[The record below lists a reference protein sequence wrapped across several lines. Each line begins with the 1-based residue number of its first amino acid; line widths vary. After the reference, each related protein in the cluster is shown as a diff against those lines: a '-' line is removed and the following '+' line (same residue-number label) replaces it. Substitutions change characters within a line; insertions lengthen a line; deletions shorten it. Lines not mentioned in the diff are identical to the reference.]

1 MRVVVTGATGL
12 LGKALISQLII
23 NGDSVAVLTRNVQH
37 AKKVLPLNVDVFHW
51 NPSKCMPPM
60 ESLQHSDVVVH
71 LAGESVQGRWT
82 KTKKDRILQSRVL
95 GTSNLVSALKSME
108 NPPTKMVSA
117 SAVGYYGDR
126 GDELLDESAV
136 LGDGFLP
143 EVCQVWEDA
152 VGPARDKGIR
162 VVHLRI
168 GIVLT
173 PLGGALK
180 QMLLPFRLGVGGV
193 LGTGSQYMSWV
204 ALDDLFYIIIYSLT
218 NNSLIGQV
226 NAVAPQAVTNRQFT
240 KALGSVLNRPTIL
253 PAPAFAL
260 RLVLGE
266 MAEALL
272 VASTRVDPAVLREA
286 GGFDFSYPDLES
298 SLRHVLGRD
307 RF

>member
-1 MRVVVTGATGL
+1 MRVLMTGSSGLVGTALRPRLAESEHEVRRLRRGATV
-12 LGKALISQLII
+12 S
-23 NGDSVAVLTRNVQH
+23 GDTTS
-37 AKKVLPLNVDVFHW
+37 W
-51 NPSKCMPPM
+51 NPATGSFADGA
-60 ESLQHSDVVVH
+60 LDGIDAVVH
-71 LAGESVQGRWT
+71 LAGESIASGRWT
-82 KTKKDRILQSRVL
+82 VARKNEIRESRVT
-95 GTSNLVSALKSME
+95 GTDHLCRALARLESPPKVLVA
-108 NPPTKMVSA
+108 A

-204 ALDDLFYIIIYSLT
+204 ALDDLLDIIIYALT
-218 NNSLIGQV
+218 NNSLIGPV

-240 KALGSVLNRPTIL
+240 KALGSVLSRPTIL

-272 VASTRVDPAVLREA
+272 LASTRVDPAVLREA

-298 SLRHVLGRD
+298 ALRHVLGRD

>member
-1 MRVVVTGATGL
+1 MRVLMTGSSGLVGTALRPRLAESEHEVRRLRRGATV
-12 LGKALISQLII
+12 S
-23 NGDSVAVLTRNVQH
+23 GDTTS
-37 AKKVLPLNVDVFHW
+37 W
-51 NPSKCMPPM
+51 NPATGSFADGA
-60 ESLQHSDVVVH
+60 LDGIDAVVH
-71 LAGESVQGRWT
+71 LAGESIASGRWT
-82 KTKKDRILQSRVL
+82 VARKNEIRESRVT
-95 GTSNLVSALKSME
+95 GTGHLCRALARLESPPKVLVA
-108 NPPTKMVSA
+108 A

-193 LGTGSQYMSWV
+193 LGTGSQYMSWG
-204 ALDDLFYIIIYSLT
+204 ALDDLLDIIIYALT
-218 NNSLIGQV
+218 NNSLIGPV

-240 KALGSVLNRPTIL
+240 KALGSVLSRPTIL

-272 VASTRVDPAVLREA
+272 LASTRVDPAVLREA

-298 SLRHVLGRD
+298 ALRHVLGRD

>member
-1 MRVVVTGATGL
+1 MRVLMTGSSGLVGTALRPRLAESEHEVRRLRRGATV
-12 LGKALISQLII
+12 S
-23 NGDSVAVLTRNVQH
+23 GDTTS
-37 AKKVLPLNVDVFHW
+37 W
-51 NPSKCMPPM
+51 NPATGSFADGA
-60 ESLQHSDVVVH
+60 LDGIDAVVH
-71 LAGESVQGRWT
+71 LAGESIASGRWT
-82 KTKKDRILQSRVL
+82 VARKNEIRESRVT
-95 GTSNLVSALKSME
+95 GTDHLCRALARLESPPKVLVA
-108 NPPTKMVSA
+108 A

-136 LGDGFLP
+136 VGDGFLP
-143 EVCQVWEDA
+143 EVCQVWEAA
-152 VGPARDKGIR
+152 VGPARAKGIR

-204 ALDDLFYIIIYSLT
+204 ALDDLLDIIIYALT
-218 NNSLIGQV
+218 NNSLIGPV

-240 KALGSVLNRPTIL
+240 KALGSVLSRPTIL

-272 VASTRVDPAVLREA
+272 LASTRVDPAVLREA

-298 SLRHVLGRD
+298 ALRHVLGRD

>member
-1 MRVVVTGATGL
+1 MRVLMTGSSGLVGTALRPRLAESEHEVRRLRRGATV
-12 LGKALISQLII
+12 S
-23 NGDSVAVLTRNVQH
+23 GDTTS
-37 AKKVLPLNVDVFHW
+37 W
-51 NPSKCMPPM
+51 NPATGSFADGA
-60 ESLQHSDVVVH
+60 LDGIDAVVH
-71 LAGESVQGRWT
+71 LAGESIASGRWT
-82 KTKKDRILQSRVL
+82 VARKNEIRESRVT
-95 GTSNLVSALKSME
+95 GTDHLCRALARLESPPKVLVA
-108 NPPTKMVSA
+108 A

-204 ALDDLFYIIIYSLT
+204 ALDDLLDIIIYALT
-218 NNSLIGQV
+218 NNSVSYTHLTL
-226 NAVAPQAVTNRQFT
+226 PT
-240 KALGSVLNRPTIL
+240 KA
-253 PAPAFAL
+253 
-260 RLVLGE
+260 
-266 MAEALL
+266 
-272 VASTRVDPAVLREA
+272 
-286 GGFDFSYPDLES
+286 
-298 SLRHVLGRD
+298 
-307 RF
+307 

>member
-1 MRVVVTGATGL
+1 MRVLMTGSSGLVGTALRPRLAESEHEVRRLRRGATV
-12 LGKALISQLII
+12 S
-23 NGDSVAVLTRNVQH
+23 GDTTS
-37 AKKVLPLNVDVFHW
+37 W
-51 NPSKCMPPM
+51 NPATGSFADGA
-60 ESLQHSDVVVH
+60 LDGIDAVVH
-71 LAGESVQGRWT
+71 LAGESIASGRWT
-82 KTKKDRILQSRVL
+82 VARKNEIRESRVT
-95 GTSNLVSALKSME
+95 GTDHLCRALARLESPPKVLVA
-108 NPPTKMVSA
+108 A

-173 PLGGALK
+173 PIGGALK

-204 ALDDLFYIIIYSLT
+204 ALDDLLDIIIYALT
-218 NNSLIGQV
+218 NNSLIGPV

-240 KALGSVLNRPTIL
+240 KALGSVLSRPTIL

-272 VASTRVDPAVLREA
+272 LASTRVDPAVLREA

-298 SLRHVLGRD
+298 ALRHVLGRD